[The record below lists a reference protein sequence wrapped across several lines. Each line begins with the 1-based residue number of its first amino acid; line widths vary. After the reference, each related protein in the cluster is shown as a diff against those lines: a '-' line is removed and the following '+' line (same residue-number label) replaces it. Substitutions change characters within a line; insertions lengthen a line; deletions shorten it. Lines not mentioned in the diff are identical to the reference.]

1 MSIKKFKVL
10 NVRYLPLG
18 LSEAL
23 GLSELVLD
31 AHTKIST
38 ERRFFRQERV
48 HPEHGRQRLDY
59 YPDEEAACI
68 ECLDTISFL
77 NILEAT
83 GLMNSSV
90 VSSIPQAVI
99 MEALREAAA
108 EDEIQ
113 EQELRDFWKAPHR
126 VRGL

>member
-10 NVRYLPLG
+10 NIRDLPLG
-18 LSEAL
+18 LSDAL

-31 AHTKIST
+31 APKTST

-48 HPEHGRQRLDY
+48 HSQHGCQRIDY
-59 YPDEEAACI
+59 YPDEKAACI

-77 NILEAT
+77 NILEEI
-83 GLMNSSV
+83 GLNSSV
-90 VSSIPQAVI
+90 ASSIPQAVI
-99 MEALREAAA
+99 EDALLEAAA
-108 EDEIQ
+108 EDEIRQ
-113 EQELRDFWKAPHR
+113 QELSDFWKAAQH